1 VTPDKF
7 KALRQ
12 GLNMTQAQLANRFGM
27 STRQIIRYEKGK
39 TPVPKVTGDLLEI
52 LPAVKK

>member
-1 VTPDKF
+1 MTPDKF

-12 GLNMTQAQLANRFGM
+12 GLNMTQAQLANRFDK
-27 STRQIIRYEKGK
+27 STRQIIRYETGE
-39 TPVPKVTGDLLEI
+39 TPVPKIAGDLLEI